1 MTLRSRQA
9 EQLTAPMRLRAN
21 GRRRIIAGATL
32 RSRQAEQL
40 TTPMRLRANG
50 RRRIIAGA
58 NEMEPGWLRDV
69 LALLLGVGTGVL
81 SGAFGVGGAI
91 LSTPGIRLLGVPPLI
106 AVGTTLPAV
115 LPSAISGGLRYQ
127 REGLINWR
135 AVALTVPVGVLAA
148 LGGAVAAPAVPG
160 QGHVLQIMTAALL
173 ALSAWRIGRR
183 SRSAG
188 GEEKSALSSDGDDEE
203 EGAPPRP
210 GPGRYAGVGVV
221 AGGLSG
227 LLGIGGGL
235 VLVPGLNQVGK
246 LPLRTSVATSLV
258 CVGAFAVPGT
268 LAHGL
273 LGNIDWRVALLLA
286 VTVIPGARVGA
297 GASLRLRDRRLAQ
310 LVAAFL
316 GVISVGYAGGELLAL
331 LRSVD

>member
-1 MTLRSRQA
+1 
-9 EQLTAPMRLRAN
+9 
-21 GRRRIIAGATL
+21 
-32 RSRQAEQL
+32 
-40 TTPMRLRANG
+40 
-50 RRRIIAGA
+50 
-58 NEMEPGWLRDV
+58 MEAGWLRDV
-69 LALLLGVGTGVL
+69 LTLLLGVGTGVL

-127 REGLINWR
+127 REGLIDWR
-135 AVALTVPVGVLAA
+135 AVAFTVPLGVLTA
-148 LGGAVAAPAVPG
+148 LGGAAAAPAVPG

-183 SRSAG
+183 SGSAG
-188 GEEKSALSSDGDDEE
+188 GEEKSAVSPPGNDGGDED
-203 EGAPPRP
+203 APRP
-210 GPGRYAGVGVV
+210 GPGRYAGVGIV

-235 VLVPGLNQVGK
+235 VLVPGLNQIGR
-246 LPLRTSVATSLV
+246 LPLRTSVATSLI
-258 CVGAFAVPGT
+258 CVGAFAVPGS
-268 LAHGL
+268 LAHGV

-297 GASLRLRDRRLAQ
+297 GVSLRVRDRRLAQ

-316 GVISVGYAGGELLAL
+316 GVIAVGYAGGELVAL
-331 LRSVD
+331 LGSAG

>member
-1 MTLRSRQA
+1 M
-9 EQLTAPMRLRAN
+9 
-21 GRRRIIAGATL
+21 
-32 RSRQAEQL
+32 
-40 TTPMRLRANG
+40 
-50 RRRIIAGA
+50 
-58 NEMEPGWLRDV
+58 LRDV
-69 LALLLGVGTGVL
+69 LTLLLGVGTGVL

-127 REGLINWR
+127 REGLIDWR
-135 AVALTVPVGVLAA
+135 AVAFTVPPGVLTA

-183 SRSAG
+183 SGSAG
-188 GEEKSALSSDGDDEE
+188 GEEKSALNPPGNGGDDEDL
-203 EGAPPRP
+203 PRRP
-210 GPGRYAGVGVV
+210 GPGRYAGVGIV

-235 VLVPGLNQVGK
+235 VLVPGLNQIGR
-246 LPLRTSVATSLV
+246 LPLRTSVATSLI
-258 CVGAFAVPGT
+258 CVGAFAVPGS

-297 GASLRLRDRRLAQ
+297 GVALRLRDRRLAQ

-316 GVISVGYAGGELLAL
+316 GVIAVGYAGGELVAL
-331 LRSVD
+331 LGSTG

>member
-1 MTLRSRQA
+1 
-9 EQLTAPMRLRAN
+9 
-21 GRRRIIAGATL
+21 
-32 RSRQAEQL
+32 
-40 TTPMRLRANG
+40 
-50 RRRIIAGA
+50 
-58 NEMEPGWLRDV
+58 
-69 LALLLGVGTGVL
+69 
-81 SGAFGVGGAI
+81 
-91 LSTPGIRLLGVPPLI
+91 LSTPGIRLLGVPPLV

-127 REGLINWR
+127 REGLIDWR
-135 AVALTVPVGVLAA
+135 AVALTVPVGVLAS

-183 SRSAG
+183 SASAG
-188 GEEKSALSSDGDDEE
+188 GEEQAALGRDGDDDHD
-203 EGAPPRP
+203 GDAPPPP
-210 GPGRYAGVGVV
+210 GPGHFAGVGVV

-235 VLVPGLNQVGK
+235 VLVPGLNQVGR
-246 LPLRTSVATSLV
+246 LPLRTSVATSLI

-297 GASLRLRDRRLAQ
+297 SVSLRLRDRRLAQ

-316 GVISVGYAGGELLAL
+316 GVIALGYAGGELLAL
-331 LRSVD
+331 LGASG

>member
-1 MTLRSRQA
+1 MRDLLTL
-9 EQLTAPMRLRAN
+9 
-21 GRRRIIAGATL
+21 
-32 RSRQAEQL
+32 
-40 TTPMRLRANG
+40 
-50 RRRIIAGA
+50 
-58 NEMEPGWLRDV
+58 V
-69 LALLLGVGTGVL
+69 LGVATGAL

-91 LSTPGIRLLGVPPLI
+91 LSTPGIRLLGVPPLV

-127 REGLINWR
+127 REGLIDWR
-135 AVALTVPVGVLAA
+135 AVALTVPVGVLAS

-188 GEEKSALSSDGDDEE
+188 GEEKSALGPDGDDDGED
-203 EGAPPRP
+203 GAPPRP
-210 GPGRYAGVGVV
+210 EPGRYVGVGIL

-235 VLVPGLNQVGK
+235 VLLPGLNQIAR
-246 LPLRTSVATSLV
+246 LPMRTTVATSLV
-258 CVGAFAVPGT
+258 CVGAFALPGT

-286 VTVIPGARVGA
+286 VTVVPGARAGA
-297 GASLRLRDRRLAQ
+297 GASLRLRDRRLNQ

-316 GVISVGYAGGELLAL
+316 GVIALGYAGGELVAL
-331 LRSVD
+331 LRSPA